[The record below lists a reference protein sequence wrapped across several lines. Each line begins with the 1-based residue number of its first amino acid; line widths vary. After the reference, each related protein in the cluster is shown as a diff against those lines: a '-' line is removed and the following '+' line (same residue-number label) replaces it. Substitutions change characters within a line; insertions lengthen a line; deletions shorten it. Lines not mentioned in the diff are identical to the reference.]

1 MNGLTL
7 LFSLATRN
15 LWRNHRRTLVIL
27 FAIILGVWAMIVMAA
42 FMRGISDKMFYD
54 GIQNLTSHIQIH
66 EKYYLDD
73 PVINNSM
80 LVDSTI
86 EKTLNSNPDILKWTT
101 RIRVPAVV
109 ASEQDTAGLTLVG
122 INPNLEAEMSFLKSA
137 IIEGRYL
144 TGVDD
149 KGVIIGKKLAEKLET
164 RVGKRI
170 VLMSQDKENQVADR
184 GFRIVGL
191 FDAETD
197 ATEKSAVFV
206 AINTAK
212 SLLKVEE
219 DISEIVIEVR
229 DINNADLVV
238 EQLKQS
244 LPNYDIKPWHEIQP
258 LLKMITDLYNS
269 VGIIWHLIVFLAM
282 GFGIV
287 NTLLMAVFERTY
299 EFGLFQALGLK
310 PAFIL
315 IQVWLEAIILLIC
328 GLVIGNLASWLT
340 VLATGDGIDMA
351 NFAEGMQMAGMG
363 NVIPFLIVSE
373 DLITANLVV
382 IVLGLLTGLYP
393 AWRASRLV
401 PADAITRV

>member
-1 MNGLTL
+1 MNGLPL
-7 LFSLATRN
+7 LFSLASRN

-42 FMRGISDKMFYD
+42 FMRGISDKMFHD

-66 EKYYLDD
+66 ESKYLDD
-73 PVINNSM
+73 PVINNSIS
-80 LVDSTI
+80 VDSTFKEVI
-86 EKTLNSNPDILKWTT
+86 DNNPQIVKWTT

-122 INPNLEAEMSFLKSA
+122 INPETEAEMSFLKSS

-144 TGVDD
+144 TGVED

-170 VLMSQDKENQVADR
+170 VLMSQDKANQVADR

-197 ATEKSAVFV
+197 AMEKSVLLLS
-206 AINTAK
+206 IDTAK
-212 SLLKVEE
+212 SLLKVDEE
-219 DISEIVIEVR
+219 ISEIAIEIS
-229 DINNADLVV
+229 DINNADQIVK
-238 EQLKQS
+238 QLKKS
-244 LPNYDIKPWHEIQP
+244 FPELDIKPWYEIEP

-282 GFGIV
+282 GFGII
-287 NTLLMAVFERTY
+287 NTLLMAVFERTH

-315 IQVWLEAIILLIC
+315 IQVWLEAIMLLVA
-328 GLVIGNLASWLT
+328 GLLVGNLVSWLT

-351 NFAEGMQMAGMG
+351 KFAEGMQMAGMG

-373 DLITANLVV
+373 DLIVANLVV
-382 IVLGLLTGLYP
+382 IILGLLTGLYP

>member
-1 MNGLTL
+1 MNGLSL

-27 FAIILGVWAMIVMAA
+27 FAIVLGVWAMIVMAA

-66 EKYYLDD
+66 EKKYLDD

-80 LVDSTI
+80 NVDSTI
-86 EKTLNSNPDILKWTT
+86 EEALKSNPKIVKWTT

-109 ASEQDTAGLTLVG
+109 ASEHDTAGLTLIG
-122 INPNLEAEMSFLKSA
+122 IDPSLEAEMSFLKSSM
-137 IIEGRYL
+137 IEGRYL
-144 TGVDD
+144 TSVDD

-170 VLMSQDKENQVADR
+170 VLMSQDKANQVADR

-197 ATEKSAVFV
+197 AMEKSSIFL

-212 SLLKVEE
+212 SLLKVKE
-219 DISEIVIEVR
+219 DISEIAIEI
-229 DINNADLVV
+229 DNINDVDLVV

-244 LPNYDIKPWHEIQP
+244 VPGYDIKSWHEIQP

-315 IQVWLEAIILLIC
+315 IQVWLEAILLLVC
-328 GLVIGNLASWLT
+328 GLLIGNLVSWLT

-363 NVIPFLIVSE
+363 NVIPFVIVTE
-373 DLITANLVV
+373 DLIAANLVV

>member
-1 MNGLTL
+1 MNGLPL
-7 LFSLATRN
+7 LFSLASRN

-42 FMRGISDKMFYD
+42 FMRGISDKMFHD

-66 EKYYLDD
+66 ESKYLDD
-73 PVINNSM
+73 PVINNSIS
-80 LVDSTI
+80 VDSTFKEVI
-86 EKTLNSNPDILKWTT
+86 DNNPQIVKWTT

-122 INPNLEAEMSFLKSA
+122 INPETEAEMSFLKSS

-144 TGVDD
+144 TGVED

-170 VLMSQDKENQVADR
+170 VLMSQDKANQVADR

-197 ATEKSAVFV
+197 AMEKSVLFLS
-206 AINTAK
+206 IDTAK
-212 SLLKVEE
+212 SLLKVDEE
-219 DISEIVIEVR
+219 ISEIAIEIS
-229 DINNADLVV
+229 DINNADQIVK
-238 EQLKQS
+238 QLKKS
-244 LPNYDIKPWHEIQP
+244 FPELDIKPWYEIEP

-282 GFGIV
+282 GFGII
-287 NTLLMAVFERTY
+287 NTLLMAVFERTH

-315 IQVWLEAIILLIC
+315 IQVWLEAIMLLVA
-328 GLVIGNLASWLT
+328 GLLVGNLVSWLT

-351 NFAEGMQMAGMG
+351 KFAEGMQMAGMG

-373 DLITANLVV
+373 DLIVANLVV
-382 IVLGLLTGLYP
+382 IILGLLTGLYP